1 MGSDPPLPAHSA
13 GLDPAEL
20 RPEERAFV
28 QEHCLKKPLR
38 ALDIWAAPGEGQSC
52 DACGEPIAK
61 NQQIVC
67 GIAAK
72 DWMSVQ
78 FHAHC
83 YELWEAER
91 LALSR
96 KDGTGY
102 GGQS

>member
-1 MGSDPPLPAHSA
+1 MDDDIRQLIRRRLLEGRLPR
-13 GLDPAEL
+13 G
-20 RPEERAFV
+20 
-28 QEHCLKKPLR
+28 R

-52 DACGEPIAK
+52 DGCGEPIAK
-61 NQQIVC
+61 NQQIVW

-78 FHAHC
+78 FHANC